1 VALAQQRATGP
12 VIRGSAL
19 VVLMAFVAAIV
30 FIDGPAARSG
40 YPFLETGPARAP
52 DIVYWPT
59 YMPAESR
66 PLGMRVI
73 KKNQDGVVEFEIRN
87 LLASGGE
94 LHIWG
99 STRYDASVLEAVGP
113 YDAGPRVAG
122 VLTKWGTGRT
132 QDGRANLVYAR
143 IGSTLVVIVGALSTE
158 ELLRVAD
165 SLQRTPSS
173 ALML

>member
-1 VALAQQRATGP
+1 V
-12 VIRGSAL
+12 
-19 VVLMAFVAAIV
+19 AFVAAIF
-30 FIDGPAARSG
+30 FIDETGARSG

-66 PLGMRVI
+66 PLGKRVM
-73 KKNQDGVVEFEIRN
+73 KKSQDGAVEFEIWN

-94 LHIWG
+94 LRIWG
-99 STRYDASVLEAVGP
+99 STRYDAGVLHAVGP
-113 YDAGPRVAG
+113 YDVGPRVAG
-122 VLTKWGTGRT
+122 VLTMWGTGQT
-132 QDGRANLVYAR
+132 QDGRANLLYAR

-165 SLQRTPSS
+165 SLRRTSSS